1 MRADY
6 HLADWEMRDTVSG
19 ATGSID
25 DYLVKGLSLG
35 VVTRF

>member
-1 MRADY
+1 MRADD
-6 HLADWEMRDTVSG
+6 HLADWEMRDIVSG
-19 ATGSID
+19 AAGSID